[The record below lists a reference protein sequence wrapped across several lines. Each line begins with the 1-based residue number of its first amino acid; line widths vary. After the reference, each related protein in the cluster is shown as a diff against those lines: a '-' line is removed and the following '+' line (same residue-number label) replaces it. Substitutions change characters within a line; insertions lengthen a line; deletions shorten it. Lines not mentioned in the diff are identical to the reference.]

1 MQPAKYTPAL
11 IICSLCLMYACE
23 PDELVIPPNPNIPT
37 EVVIE
42 AKLPAVLY
50 SNKKEITLDASAM
63 KALNGNRSLKYLW
76 TCTQFPDGR
85 TPAIMYPESVSTPV
99 SNLDTGKYNFH
110 LWAKDSYGNEANA
123 DYRLTVLPD
132 TLTGPP
138 VISSMA
144 HTTYELPEPVRLE
157 GPSDIYLVN
166 PVDRALKFKW
176 TLVEQPAGTSAVIIS
191 NETTLQ
197 AEAIGCVPGNY
208 VFQLEV
214 TNELQLKTSGL
225 MQVTVAPDPMAGTV
239 KIYDNLKWTSFKDED
254 GAVYVYLTVYDP
266 QINFTYRNNYKTE
279 VSLWDFT
286 NQVWQTLTEYEWS
299 GYGNSFT
306 INNVDNVVDG
316 APARIRVMFK

>member
-1 MQPAKYTPAL
+1 MQAAKNTPAL
-11 IICSLCLMYACE
+11 IICSLCLLYACE

-42 AKLPAVLY
+42 AKVPAVLY
-50 SNKKEITLDASAM
+50 SNKKEITLDANAM
-63 KALNGNRSLKYLW
+63 KVLNGNRPLKYLW
-76 TCTQFPDGR
+76 TCTQFPAGR
-85 TPAIMYPESVSTPV
+85 TPAIMYPESVSTSV
-99 SNLDTGKYNFH
+99 VKLDTGKYNFH
-110 LWAKDSYGNEANA
+110 LWAKDSYGNEANE

-176 TLVEQPAGTSAVIIS
+176 TLVEQPAGTSAVIIG
-191 NETTLQ
+191 NETTLH

-214 TNELQLKTSGL
+214 TNELQLKISGL

-254 GAVYVYLTVYDP
+254 GGLFVYLTVNDP
-266 QINFTYRNNYKTE
+266 QIDFTYRNYYKTE
-279 VSLWDFT
+279 VSIWDFT
-286 NQVWQTLTEYEWS
+286 NQVWQTLTEYEWN
-299 GYGNSFT
+299 GFENNFT
-306 INNVDNVVDG
+306 IHKMDTLVDG
-316 APARIRVMFK
+316 TPARVRVVFK